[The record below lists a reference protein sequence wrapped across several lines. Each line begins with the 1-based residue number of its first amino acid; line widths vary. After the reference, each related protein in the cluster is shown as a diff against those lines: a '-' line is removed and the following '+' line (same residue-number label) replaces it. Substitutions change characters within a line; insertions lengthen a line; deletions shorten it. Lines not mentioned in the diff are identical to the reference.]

1 MFYAQYF
8 MLFLKIHMSV
18 YLGGYNRT
26 VTKKVLNIS
35 YIYIFFQQQSGKR
48 VAKGVWSNMLLNPC
62 FCSQMTNEPSDG
74 LRSQFPPQSIDE
86 K

>member
-35 YIYIFFQQQSGKR
+35 YEACLNKMPWHRNTMASETRIELYASLIF
-48 VAKGVWSNMLLNPC
+48 L
-62 FCSQMTNEPSDG
+62 
-74 LRSQFPPQSIDE
+74 PP
-86 K
+86 